1 MAEAVPVKVWVYMV
15 LAAAGYREWRAGA
28 LAPREGAVA
37 ADRLLLAANR

>member
-28 LAPREGAVA
+28 LAPGFWLMT
-37 ADRLLLAANR
+37 ADC